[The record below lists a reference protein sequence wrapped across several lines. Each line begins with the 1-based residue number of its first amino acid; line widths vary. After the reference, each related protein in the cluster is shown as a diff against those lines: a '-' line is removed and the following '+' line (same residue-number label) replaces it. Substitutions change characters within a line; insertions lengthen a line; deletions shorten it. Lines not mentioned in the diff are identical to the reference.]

1 MAVGDD
7 GRITQSPPTATGVA
21 GAECGPRVAKAG
33 SFSEAAIA
41 TPVSIQAAIMAW
53 KPLIANDP
61 DQPRSAAISGMVN
74 TGG

>member
-1 MAVGDD
+1 M
-7 GRITQSPPTATGVA
+7 RPS
-21 GAECGPRVAKAG
+21 VAKAG

-41 TPVSIQAAIMAW
+41 TPVSIQAAIMAE
-53 KPLIANDP
+53 KPLIANNP